1 LVDFLSR
8 EEMYCM
14 NTFFQ
19 KKSQRRWTWKSPDGT
34 ARNEIDY
41 ILSSS
46 KNICTDVSVLNRFD
60 TGSDHRL
67 VRACFQIKTNLERKK
82 LMLRHLQ
89 SGRMEIKNRKWEYQN
104 HLKSKLD
111 PVGELSSLELNAL
124 NSKISGG
131 IISATKRV
139 CARKNSDNSKIT
151 PDTERLIA
159 ERRST
164 KRDSLRYT
172 QLNKN
177 IRKAIRRDIRAHKA
191 REIERAIENNMNLKV
206 LRSKLAKGRARIN
219 CMKNIEGEVV
229 HEREDIVAVVSDFY
243 EDLYRESAPR
253 PLRLKRR
260 HEIKNVGSEE
270 IPEITR
276 TELQAVLKE
285 LKNRKSPGQDRIT
298 SEMLKAGGIVLEE
311 AMCVLLNKCLE
322 QGKIPETWQ
331 NAEIILLFKKGDPDI
346 ANYRPISLL
355 STLYKVMT
363 KIITKRLTNKFDF
376 FQPVEQAGFR
386 KGYSTIDHLQVI
398 RTLVEKCTEYNIPL
412 MMAFVDFQ
420 KAFDSVETWAF
431 LDAMDLARV
440 DSRYSNLIKYIY
452 NQATLEV
459 KINDDMNTE
468 KIQVKRGVRQGDTI
482 SPKLFTL
489 ALEYAFKELS

>member
-1 LVDFLSR
+1 
-8 EEMYCM
+8 
-14 NTFFQ
+14 
-19 KKSQRRWTWKSPDGT
+19 
-34 ARNEIDY
+34 
-41 ILSSS
+41 
-46 KNICTDVSVLNRFD
+46 
-60 TGSDHRL
+60 
-67 VRACFQIKTNLERKK
+67 
-82 LMLRHLQ
+82 
-89 SGRMEIKNRKWEYQN
+89 
-104 HLKSKLD
+104 
-111 PVGELSSLELNAL
+111 LELNAL

-131 IISATKRV
+131 IISAAKRV
-139 CARKNSDNSKIT
+139 CALKNSDNSKIT

-164 KRDSLRYT
+164 NRDSLRYT

-191 REIERAIENNMNLKV
+191 REIEREIENNMNLKV

-243 EDLYRESAPR
+243 KDLYKESAPR

-322 QGKIPETWQ
+322 QGKIPEAWQ
-331 NAEIILLFKKGDPDI
+331 NAEIILLFKKGDPTDI
-346 ANYRPISLL
+346 ANYRPIS
-355 STLYKVMT
+355 
-363 KIITKRLTNKFDF
+363 
-376 FQPVEQAGFR
+376 
-386 KGYSTIDHLQVI
+386 
-398 RTLVEKCTEYNIPL
+398 
-412 MMAFVDFQ
+412 
-420 KAFDSVETWAF
+420 
-431 LDAMDLARV
+431 
-440 DSRYSNLIKYIY
+440 
-452 NQATLEV
+452 
-459 KINDDMNTE
+459 
-468 KIQVKRGVRQGDTI
+468 
-482 SPKLFTL
+482 
-489 ALEYAFKELS
+489 